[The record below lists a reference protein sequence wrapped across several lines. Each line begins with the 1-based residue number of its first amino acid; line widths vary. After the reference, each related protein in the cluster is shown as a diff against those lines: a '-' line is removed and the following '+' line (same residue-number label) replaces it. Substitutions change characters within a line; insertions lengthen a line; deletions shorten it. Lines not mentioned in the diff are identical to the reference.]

1 MATQWG
7 RKEQIIW
14 QPHMPV
20 YSYIALASALLC
32 AAFFVGESYTF
43 QQPEIRKAY
52 TGEYLR
58 ASVGSQ
64 FNLHGKYQ
72 LIMLVG
78 PGRPERMALPSDF
91 VEGTTLL
98 PNGACVPVMLSP
110 AVRAQGFEYFHRASA
125 RSFSDTSMYR
135 WLRGAIFGG
144 KPLVGAYAWPIG
156 EGVLVLCLALG
167 YAVPR
172 DMRRLR
178 ELKYG
183 RRLKGPLMLDPK
195 AFNREVKGDGLGITT
210 ASAKVS
216 IRIPKANEAQHIALI
231 GDTGTG
237 KSTLIR
243 QFLQQVSER
252 NESAIVYD
260 PACEFVQRFYDS
272 SRGDVVLNP
281 LDLRCPYWGP
291 AEELRRKAEAKAIAA
306 SLYQPTNDKKGEF
319 FTETPQKLF
328 AHLLTFGPT
337 PQQLVEWMSNPDE
350 IDRRVKGTELEQIIA
365 KGAQQQRAGVLAS
378 LGLIADSLRMLPT
391 KEQTGGRTW
400 SATRWSEK
408 REGWIFITSQATE
421 REALRPLHSLW
432 IDLLVLRL
440 LTSPTEEQRPVWFV
454 LDELASLQ
462 RLPQLSTALTEN
474 RKSKNPLILGFQ
486 GKAQLETIYGHLAE
500 VMLSQPATKIFLRT
514 TEPNASKWV
523 SDTIG
528 EIEIERMRET
538 HMHGTREGKS
548 FTIDRQTEPLVMRS
562 EISGLAD
569 RHAFLKLG
577 NNVARFDFSYTDL
590 PATAAAFEPR
600 TVEDD
605 ELTYDPLT
613 QESREATAEECM
625 PEVAA
630 LLADPEE
637 DEPTAA
643 SGTASPTP
651 AAVSVAAA
659 SKLESPAVPDP
670 AKETAELEPAEVAER
685 MSAAASAEEQV
696 DGSAQEVALAEPA
709 VASRSHSLPL
719 FEAPPAELMTP
730 VVTAEPETSVVP
742 QESCDPAPDT
752 SLPQVQSAMVEAA
765 AWHYQRPAE
774 L

>member
-7 RKEQIIW
+7 RKERIIW
-14 QPHMPV
+14 QPHMPI
-20 YSYIALASALLC
+20 YSYMAVGCAVLC
-32 AAFFVGESYTF
+32 AVFFFWESFTF

-52 TGEYLR
+52 TTEYLR
-58 ASVGSQ
+58 ASVGAQ
-64 FNLHGKYQ
+64 FNQHGKYQ
-72 LIMLVG
+72 LIMLGG
-78 PGRPERMALPSDF
+78 PGRTERMALPSDF
-91 VEGTTLL
+91 VDGTTLL
-98 PNGACVPVMLSP
+98 PNGASVPVMLSQ
-110 AVRAQGFEYFHRASA
+110 AARAHGFEFFHRAPA

-144 KPLVGAYAWPIG
+144 DTLVGAYAWPLG

-172 DMRRLR
+172 DLRRLR

-183 RRLKGPLMLDPK
+183 RRLKGPLMLDPN
-195 AFNREVKGDGLGITT
+195 AFNGEVKGDGLSITT
-210 ASAKVS
+210 ADARATL
-216 IRIPKANEAQHIALI
+216 RIPKANEAQHIAII

-243 QFLQQVSER
+243 QFLIQVAER

-260 PACEFVQRFYDS
+260 PACEFVQRFYDA

-281 LDLRCPYWGP
+281 LDTRCPYWGP

-319 FTETPQKLF
+319 FTETPQKIF

-337 PQQLVEWMSNPDE
+337 PQELVQWMSNPAE
-350 IDRRVKGTELEQIIA
+350 IDSRVKGTELEQIIA

-391 KEQTGGRTW
+391 KEQTEGRTW

-440 LTSPTEEQRPVWFV
+440 LTSPTDEQRPVWFV

-474 RKSKNPLILGFQ
+474 RKSRNPLVLGFQ

-523 SDTIG
+523 SETIG
-528 EIEIERMRET
+528 EVEIERMRET
-538 HMHGTREGKS
+538 HQHGTRQGKS

-569 RHAFLKLG
+569 KHAFLKLG
-577 NNVARFDFSYTDL
+577 NNVARFNFAYTDL
-590 PATAAAFEPR
+590 PATSAAFVPR
-600 TVEDD
+600 AVEDD
-605 ELTYDPLT
+605 ELTFDPLT
-613 QESREATAEECM
+613 LRPRRVAIAASTAEDCM
-625 PEVAA
+625 PEDAE
-630 LLADPEE
+630 LLSDPED
-637 DEPTAA
+637 DEEEKIAEPGTPAPTPEPA
-643 SGTASPTP
+643 SVAPDYEPEPSPAPVPEPANEPATVTTIHSAPLFEAQDDTP
-651 AAVSVAAA
+651 AAAETADDDPTSAADVIRATPEPIPGHIVAAA
-659 SKLESPAVPDP
+659 S
-670 AKETAELEPAEVAER
+670 
-685 MSAAASAEEQV
+685 
-696 DGSAQEVALAEPA
+696 
-709 VASRSHSLPL
+709 
-719 FEAPPAELMTP
+719 
-730 VVTAEPETSVVP
+730 
-742 QESCDPAPDT
+742 
-752 SLPQVQSAMVEAA
+752 EAA
-765 AWHYQRPAE
+765 GYQRPAE